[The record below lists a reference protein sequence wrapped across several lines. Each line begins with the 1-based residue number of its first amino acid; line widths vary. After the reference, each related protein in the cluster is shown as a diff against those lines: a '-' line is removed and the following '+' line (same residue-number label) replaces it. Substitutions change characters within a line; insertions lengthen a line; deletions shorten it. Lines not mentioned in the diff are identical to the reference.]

1 MIAATL
7 LAPSLQDPRRIHEY
21 AWNPT
26 FRSALQR
33 ACDLLNLAETMT
45 PLKVH
50 AYRLFTEDEYDFTP
64 EEIARKF
71 KAVGWPNLQ
80 SAPSVRRLLE
90 KIRTQVEQQFEEI
103 QSLRS
108 CSRDFDPDHLH
119 LTPSDLSKIAERV
132 KLTLKELETLIPEN
146 QSVSVGQLVNHHI
159 SQLIG
164 MLYHEEVSV
173 EIDGFEEIQPYL
185 EFILTRCVP
194 SQQRAT
200 GRSGYFP
207 FELLYYAA
215 IHLPHLVPPIENWEL
230 NPAIPLADEIQEGL
244 RPEQRIQE
252 IWRRAPVPPQ
262 YAMEGRTRKWGSLHM
277 PLKKSPTN
285 QLEVVQ
291 EPRPDEPST
300 R

>member
-7 LAPSLQDPRRIHEY
+7 LAPSLQAPRRIHEH

-33 ACDLLNLAETMT
+33 ACDLLNLAETMS

-50 AYRLFTEDEYDFTP
+50 AYRLFTEDDYDFTP

-71 KAVGWPNLQ
+71 KAASWPNLQ
-80 SAPSVRRLLE
+80 SAPSVRKLLD
-90 KIRTQVEQQFEEI
+90 KIRTHVEQQFEEI

-108 CSRDFDPDHLH
+108 CSSDFDPDHLP
-119 LTPSDLSKIAERV
+119 LTPSDVSKIAERV
-132 KLTLKELETLIPEN
+132 KLTLKELEAIIPEN
-146 QSVSVGQLVNHHI
+146 QSSTVGPIITRHI
-159 SQLIG
+159 SQLVG
-164 MLYHEEVSV
+164 LLNHEEESV

-230 NPAIPLADEIQEGL
+230 NPEIPLADEIQEGL
-244 RPEQRIQE
+244 RPERRIQE
-252 IWRRAPVPPQ
+252 IWRRVPVPPQ
-262 YAMEGRTRKWGSLHM
+262 YAMEGRTRKWGYLHM
-277 PLKKSPTN
+277 PLKESPAYKH
-285 QLEVVQ
+285 EVAQ
-291 EPRPDEPST
+291 EPAPDEPST